1 MSTGRVFSVRPTGDN
16 LCLGQIWPSKT
27 FWHRSETY
35 RGEIFHLCSEGGRVQ
50 TDFLKR
56 VVLVIN
62 FFLSCVRLS
71 IGGVTHQIST
81 DYLFL
86 ACTQLPDEAQHTN
99 CFHVGSPGSPS
110 SIIYPQEMQVVSGQ
124 GLPLGTL
131 IFCLLTK
138 TFRNP

>member
-1 MSTGRVFSVRPTGDN
+1 MLLSSF
-16 LCLGQIWPSKT
+16 
-27 FWHRSETY
+27 
-35 RGEIFHLCSEGGRVQ
+35 
-50 TDFLKR
+50 
-56 VVLVIN
+56 

-86 ACTQLPDEAQHTN
+86 ACTQLPDKAQHTN

-110 SIIYPQEMQVVSGQ
+110 SVIYSQEMQVVSGQ

-131 IFCLLTK
+131 IFRLLTK
-138 TFRNP
+138 TFRSP